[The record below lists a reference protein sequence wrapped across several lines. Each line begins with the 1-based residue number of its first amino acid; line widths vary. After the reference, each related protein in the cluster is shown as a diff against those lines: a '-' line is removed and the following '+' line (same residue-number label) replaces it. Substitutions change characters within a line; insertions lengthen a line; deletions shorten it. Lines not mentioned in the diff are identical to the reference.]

1 MACGGRRR
9 RGRRRRRRRR
19 RRRILMFKKFLKVS
33 AVMKFSEATEFITI
47 K

>member
-9 RGRRRRRRRR
+9 RS
-19 RRRILMFKKFLKVS
+19 LMVKKFLNVRT
-33 AVMKFSEATEFITI
+33 VMNFSEATEFITI